1 MDAAQLVLEAR
12 RRAGLSQRALAER
25 SGVAQPT
32 IAKIERRR
40 ADATVAT
47 VERLLAACGLE
58 LQLVEVPGAGTGV
71 DRKQMRELLRLRPV
85 QRLELLRRDAEGLD
99 QLVASAER

>member
-1 MDAAQLVLEAR
+1 MDAARLVLEAR
-12 RRAGLSQRALAER
+12 RRAGLSQRALALR

-58 LQLVEVPGAGTGV
+58 LHPVERPFAGAGI
-71 DRKQMRELLRLRPV
+71 DRTQMRELLRLRPV
-85 QRLELLRRDAEGLD
+85 ERLELLRRDAEGLD
-99 QLVASAER
+99 QLVAAAKR